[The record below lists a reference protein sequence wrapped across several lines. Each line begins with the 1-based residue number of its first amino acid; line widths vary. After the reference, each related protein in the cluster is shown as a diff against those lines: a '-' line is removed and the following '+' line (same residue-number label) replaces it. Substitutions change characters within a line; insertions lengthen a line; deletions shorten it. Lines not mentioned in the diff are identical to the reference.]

1 MEFSE
6 EISEEINVRPFP
18 LQRLQLPFPA
28 WIAWLQVET
37 AAIRPWL
44 LSIPIA
50 LLTVFMAPGR

>member
-1 MEFSE
+1 M

-28 WIAWLQVET
+28 WIAWLPVET